1 MPTNNTA
8 APASPAEPSAVRITI
23 QNRQTTRRIDPARL
37 RRLAAAVVARLAPGA
52 GADLCLHLVTPARMA
67 RLNEHFLGHPGPT
80 DVITFDFSEGE
91 PGWLYGE
98 IYICPQVAVEQARHY
113 ACPWQEE
120 LMRYVIHGVLHLL
133 GHDDQAP
140 AARRRMKA
148 AENRALRWLADHQ
161 PVHQLGRV
169 RTS

>member
-1 MPTNNTA
+1 
-8 APASPAEPSAVRITI
+8 VRIAI
-23 QNRQTTRRIDPARL
+23 QNRQKDRRINPLRL
-37 RRLAAAVVARLAPGA
+37 RRLAGAVVARLAPGA

-67 RLNEHFLGHPGPT
+67 SLNEHFLAHPGPT
-80 DVITFDFSEGE
+80 DVITFDLSDGE

-98 IYICPQVAVEQARHY
+98 IFLCPKVAVEQARQF

-148 AENRALRWLADHQ
+148 AENRALRWLVAHH

-169 RTS
+169 KTP